1 MVIGFI
7 NPVLT
12 RAPQLGVAAF
22 QDTDPVELW
31 PSHSEEE
38 IEIVIR
44 AVYRQVL
51 GNTYVMD
58 SERLTVAESQ
68 LRNGEISVREFV
80 RQVAKSELY
89 YSRFFESCSRNRA
102 IELNF
107 KHLLGRAPESY
118 EEIIEH
124 TSMLDQGG
132 YEAEI
137 DSYIDSEEYQLAFG
151 ENQVPYYR
159 GYKTQIGKST
169 VGFTHILKLLR
180 GAAGSDQAT
189 VWRGN
194 WSRLNQFLMSNSP
207 SKMEALSGAGNV
219 VKPTDV
225 NKLLANVLGLN
236 KPQAADPTQTQTGP
250 KILSEAEKLLQ
261 NTTQTWQRQYQ
272 AWEEIDPIE
281 LWPGRSEAEI
291 ETVIRAV
298 YRQVLGN
305 AHVMESERLT
315 VPESQIKR
323 GEITVREFVRQVA
336 KSELYRS
343 RFFDIC
349 PRYRSIELNFK
360 HLLGRAPDDYSETFY
375 HSQVLDEGG
384 FEADIDSYIDSDEYQ
399 EVFGENVVPFYRG
412 YKTQTG
418 KKLLG
423 FTNMFVVMP
432 SVSSSDKDNV
442 SGNPPRLNKSIIY
455 NNPLGQAP
463 VTDIQALLDEVL
475 KPKIQPQEA
484 PKEAAK
490 ERSEAYQAIQRQCQE
505 QEELLESLQQQLADL
520 RPLASFGASQYSK
533 WQSYSS
539 SSNGGNGFTS
549 IAAQIPMAAA
559 TVEPDSYEALQQ
571 KSEKQAQEIAKL
583 QEKIADQRR
592 LAMIAE
598 IQLNKWRPRSY

>member
-1 MVIGFI
+1 M
-7 NPVLT
+7 
-12 RAPQLGVAAF
+12 
-22 QDTDPVELW
+22 ELF
-31 PSHSEEE
+31 SGAVD
-38 IEIVIR
+38 IVKIVI
-44 AVYRQVL
+44 
-51 GNTYVMD
+51 
-58 SERLTVAESQ
+58 
-68 LRNGEISVREFV
+68 
-80 RQVAKSELY
+80 
-89 YSRFFESCSRNRA
+89 
-102 IELNF
+102 
-107 KHLLGRAPESY
+107 
-118 EEIIEH
+118 
-124 TSMLDQGG
+124 
-132 YEAEI
+132 
-137 DSYIDSEEYQLAFG
+137 
-151 ENQVPYYR
+151 
-159 GYKTQIGKST
+159 
-169 VGFTHILKLLR
+169 
-180 GAAGSDQAT
+180 
-189 VWRGN
+189 
-194 WSRLNQFLMSNSP
+194 
-207 SKMEALSGAGNV
+207 
-219 VKPTDV
+219 PTDV
-225 NKLLANVLGLN
+225 NKLLGNVLGL
-236 KPQAADPTQTQTGP
+236 KKAQPTPPKEIQTAP
-250 KILSEAEKLLQ
+250 KILTEAEKLEQ

-305 AHVMESERLT
+305 AYVMESERLT
-315 VPESQIKR
+315 VPESQLKR

-375 HSQVLDEGG
+375 HSQVLDQGG

-399 EVFGENVVPFYRG
+399 EVFGEDTVPFYRG

-423 FTNMFVVMP
+423 FTNMFVLMP
-432 SVSSSDKDNV
+432 SVSSSDKDNL

-475 KPKIQPQEA
+475 KPKIKSQEA
-484 PKEAAK
+484 LPEADK
-490 ERSEAYQAIQRQCQE
+490 KRSEVQKKRSEAYQAIQRKCQE
-505 QEELLESLQQQLADL
+505 QEELLESLQKQLADL
-520 RPLASFGASQYSK
+520 RPLASFGESQFSK

-539 SSNGGNGFTS
+539 STNGGSGFTS
-549 IAAQIPMAAA
+549 IAPEIPMAAA

-571 KSEKQAQEIAKL
+571 KSEKQAQEIATL

-598 IQLNKWRPRSY
+598 ARLNKWRPRSY

>member
-1 MVIGFI
+1 M
-7 NPVLT
+7 
-12 RAPQLGVAAF
+12 
-22 QDTDPVELW
+22 
-31 PSHSEEE
+31 
-38 IEIVIR
+38 
-44 AVYRQVL
+44 
-51 GNTYVMD
+51 
-58 SERLTVAESQ
+58 
-68 LRNGEISVREFV
+68 
-80 RQVAKSELY
+80 
-89 YSRFFESCSRNRA
+89 
-102 IELNF
+102 
-107 KHLLGRAPESY
+107 
-118 EEIIEH
+118 
-124 TSMLDQGG
+124 
-132 YEAEI
+132 
-137 DSYIDSEEYQLAFG
+137 
-151 ENQVPYYR
+151 
-159 GYKTQIGKST
+159 
-169 VGFTHILKLLR
+169 
-180 GAAGSDQAT
+180 
-189 VWRGN
+189 
-194 WSRLNQFLMSNSP
+194 
-207 SKMEALSGAGNV
+207 
-219 VKPTDV
+219 
-225 NKLLANVLGLN
+225 
-236 KPQAADPTQTQTGP
+236 
-250 KILSEAEKLLQ
+250 Q
-261 NTTQTWQRQYQ
+261 NTTQTRQGQYQ

-315 VPESQIKR
+315 VPESQLKQ

-336 KSELYRS
+336 KSQLYRS

-375 HSQVLDEGG
+375 HSQVLDQEG

-423 FTNMFVVMP
+423 FTNMLVLMP

-484 PKEAAK
+484 PTEAEK
-490 ERSEAYQAIQRQCQE
+490 QRSEAYQAIERKCQE
-505 QEELLESLQQQLADL
+505 QEELLETLQQQLAEL
-520 RPLASFGASQYSK
+520 RPLASFGESQYSK

-539 SSNGGNGFTS
+539 STNGGSGFTS
-549 IAAQIPMAAA
+549 IADQIPMAAA

-571 KSEKQAQEIAKL
+571 KSEKQTNEIATL

-598 IQLNKWRPRSY
+598 TQLNKWRPRSY